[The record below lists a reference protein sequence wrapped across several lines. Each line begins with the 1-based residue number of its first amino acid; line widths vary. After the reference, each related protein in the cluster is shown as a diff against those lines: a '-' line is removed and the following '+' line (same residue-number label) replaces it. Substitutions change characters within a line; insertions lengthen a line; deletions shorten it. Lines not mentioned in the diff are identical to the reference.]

1 MRFHNLVVYFSS
13 FLSKVIS
20 ERRKKNHQNQIIRQ
34 IFFFVIQPQ
43 LDNYGKFTLFSLLI
57 RSQLDNYI
65 FVCRD
70 FHDWMKENLHD

>member
-20 ERRKKNHQNQIIRQ
+20 ERRKKKPSKSNHKTN
-34 IFFFVIQPQ
+34 FFVIQPQ
-43 LDNYGKFTLFSLLI
+43 LDDYSKFTLFSLLI